1 MSLSRPRAAMS
12 SSLLHW
18 RLGHADFWNFFWETL
33 WRRENVAANTV
44 TDKST
49 NTRVRMWTQ
58 RNKETIRLA
67 SYGWAVFLGVFK
79 LLRDRSARFARK
91 RFYPVSCLGESS
103 LILLSASCFSSFR
116 SNILLFA
123 PTETRSCRKLPEAHS
138 IKVIQVNVHRPT
150 RMKRPTVRM
159 EIAKK
164 WPANIT
170 NA

>member
-1 MSLSRPRAAMS
+1 
-12 SSLLHW
+12 
-18 RLGHADFWNFFWETL
+18 
-33 WRRENVAANTV
+33 
-44 TDKST
+44 
-49 NTRVRMWTQ
+49 MWTQ

-67 SYGWAVFLGVFK
+67 SYGWAGFLGVFK

-138 IKVIQVNVHRPT
+138 IKSTCIVLPEETPYGSDGDRQEMACKYHERLKGECVMSWLEAQRYRSVDNAHDGGET
-150 RMKRPTVRM
+150 EDYTRPTVV
-159 EIAKK
+159 
-164 WPANIT
+164 
-170 NA
+170 